1 MPRFSNNSGTAEP
14 RLSRCIELNLRDISQ
29 LFNSMDPSPF
39 YDKDLDNDAEEF
51 IVSWAR
57 EYPPDAPLF
66 LRIHLEQWPEKDPAI
81 LISEA
86 VHNFFT
92 YKTKLNQLEYRNLM
106 KLGRTSLF
114 IGLLFLATCLI
125 IIKVFLTRDSGS
137 WTLIARESMT
147 IAGWVAMWRPMEIYF
162 YEWWPI
168 KRRGR
173 IYAKLSRIP
182 IEVIRKAQQG

>member
-1 MPRFSNNSGTAEP
+1 MPRFSHNSAAIDP
-14 RLSRCIELNLRDISQ
+14 HPPHSIELNIRDISQ

-39 YDKDLDNDAEEF
+39 YEKDLDNDAEEF
-51 IVSWAR
+51 IVSWAL
-57 EYPPDAPLF
+57 EYPHDAPLT
-66 LRIHLEQWPEKDPAI
+66 LRIHLEQWPAQDPEP
-81 LISEA
+81 LICEA
-86 VHNFFT
+86 VHNFFA

-114 IGLLFLATCLI
+114 IGLLFLAACLI
-125 IIKVFLTRDSGS
+125 LIKLFLTQDAGP

-168 KRRGR
+168 KRKGR
-173 IYAKLSRIP
+173 IYANLSRIP
-182 IEVIRKAQQG
+182 IEVIRKSQA

>member
-1 MPRFSNNSGTAEP
+1 MPRFSFNSATTEP
-14 RLSRCIELNLRDISQ
+14 RPPRSIELNLRDISQ

-57 EYPPDAPLF
+57 EYPPDAPLT

-81 LISEA
+81 LIREA
-86 VHNFFT
+86 VHNFFA

-125 IIKVFLTRDSGS
+125 LIKVFLTNDAGS

-168 KRRGR
+168 KRKGR
-173 IYAKLSRIP
+173 IYANLSRIP
-182 IEVIRKAQQG
+182 IEVIRKPAPT

>member
-1 MPRFSNNSGTAEP
+1 MPIFRNNFPVAEP
-14 RLSRCIELNLRDISQ
+14 RLTRSIELNLRDVNQ

-57 EYPPDAPLF
+57 EYPPDAPLT
-66 LRIHLEQWPEKDPAI
+66 LRVHLEQWPTEDPAS
-81 LISEA
+81 LIREA
-86 VHNFFT
+86 VHNFFA
-92 YKTKLNQLEYRNLM
+92 YRTKLNLLEYRNLM
-106 KLGRTSLF
+106 KLGRTSLL
-114 IGLLFLATCLI
+114 IGLLFLTTCLI
-125 IIKVFLTRDSGS
+125 IIKLFLSNDAGS

-168 KRRGR
+168 KRRGK

-182 IEVIRKAQQG
+182 VEVIRKASQG